1 MCTCRQGATP
11 KDGPSAGITLATS
24 ITSALLGIPVRNDV
38 AMTGEIS
45 LRGRVLPI
53 GGLREK
59 LLAARR
65 SGIRCVIMPR
75 DNEKDLKEVPDEVL
89 KDLEIIFVE
98 HVDEV
103 LPHALDASRT
113 PSFPAKARRSPIY
126 LSAARRRHEARKR
139 RQAPARAV
147 RHKPSLC
154 FFGEGNLL
162 WTKRFPSPNPSL
174 PKKPYLSQTQII
186 AAWPG
191 VA

>member
-1 MCTCRQGATP
+1 
-11 KDGPSAGITLATS
+11 
-24 ITSALLGIPVRNDV
+24 
-38 AMTGEIS
+38 MTGEIS

-103 LPHALDASRT
+103 LPHALDAPREVIFSGEGT
-113 PSFPAKARRSPIY
+113 AQPLY
-126 LSAARRRHEARKR
+126 LSLRADAMKHDGSDKR
-139 RQAPARAV
+139 QPA
-147 RHKPSLC
+147 
-154 FFGEGNLL
+154 
-162 WTKRFPSPNPSL
+162 
-174 PKKPYLSQTQII
+174 Q
-186 AAWPG
+186 
-191 VA
+191 